1 MSLPLDLFLL
11 FYLPAFPTRYY
22 CWLIDWTDVNGQRQ
36 ATGER
41 LVNFSGVDSGHG
53 GD

>member
-1 MSLPLDLFLL
+1 MSLPLILFLL

-41 LVNFSGVDSGHG
+41 LANFCEVDYGYGS
-53 GD
+53 D